1 MQVNFAGRAN
11 AMLQLWATITF
22 LGIDLPD
29 HFPGGVVQAIV
40 FGLIGLGIL
49 VLGFKVFDWL
59 TPALDLKKELGEKHN
74 VALAIVIG
82 AFLLGVAYIVA
93 HVVGA

>member
-1 MQVNFAGRAN
+1 
-11 AMLQLWATITF
+11 MLQLSAMITF

-29 HFPGGVVQAIV
+29 QFPGGVVQAIV

-49 VLGFKVFDWL
+49 VLGFKIFDWL
-59 TPALDLKKELGEKHN
+59 TPGVDFRKELGEKHN
-74 VALAIVIG
+74 IALAVVI
-82 AFLLGVAYIVA
+82 AAYLLGVAYIVA

>member
-1 MQVNFAGRAN
+1 
-11 AMLQLWATITF
+11 MLQLWATITF

-29 HFPGGVVQAIV
+29 QFPGGIVQAIV

-49 VLGFKVFDWL
+49 VLGFKIFDWL
-59 TPALDLKKELGEKHN
+59 TPTLDLQHQLGEKHN
-74 VALAIVIG
+74 VALAIVTA